1 MGLPRGGAIVMS
13 FLRFVQKGKTI
24 EVSKNGEVVAWLR
37 KQTGGWQLHR
47 LEDALSTDELANIRG
62 FVSAK

>member
-1 MGLPRGGAIVMS
+1 MS